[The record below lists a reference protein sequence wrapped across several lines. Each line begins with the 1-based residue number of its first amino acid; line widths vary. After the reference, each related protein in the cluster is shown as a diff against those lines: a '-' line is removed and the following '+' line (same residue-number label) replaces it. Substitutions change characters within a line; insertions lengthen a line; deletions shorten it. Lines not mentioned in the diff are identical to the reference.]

1 VTIEVAY
8 HGVVNLRR
16 LQYFSVVA
24 HELHFRRAAEILGVA
39 QPGLSQQIKVL
50 EQELGANLFERGPHG
65 VSLTPA
71 GLVLLEEGVPLLGQL
86 DRVEQHVRAT
96 VEPLQR
102 ELRVVHTRSVIAD
115 LPDEVVRIFRETHP
129 RVRLIQDM
137 AWTDRNLQMLRAGEV
152 DVAFVRLPLADPGEI
167 HVMAMGETEL
177 VAVLPKGHPLLAR
190 RSLDPVDLRDQPVVT
205 WPRAQA
211 PGYFDDLQARLWGGR
226 SPQGALWEPDPEHI
240 LAAVAGGLG
249 ISVLDR
255 NRALKLSPRGVA
267 VRRFRQRL
275 TGAFGVAWTSAA
287 TESPVAAFLTIC
299 RDAAR
304 A

>member
-1 VTIEVAY
+1 M
-8 HGVVNLRR
+8 VNLRR
-16 LQYFSVVA
+16 LRYFSVVA
-24 HELHFRRAAEILGVA
+24 QELHFRRAAEILGVA

-50 EQELGANLFERGPHG
+50 EQELGVSLFERGPHS
-65 VSLTPA
+65 VSLTDA
-71 GLVLLEEGVPLLGQL
+71 GRVLLEEGVPILGQL
-86 DRVEQHVRAT
+86 DRVEQHVRAM
-96 VEPLQR
+96 VEPFQH

-115 LPDEVVRIFRETHP
+115 LPDEAVRIFREQHP
-129 RVRLIQDM
+129 RVRLVQDM
-137 AWTDRNLQMLRAGEV
+137 AWTDRNLQMLRTGEV

-167 HVMAMGETEL
+167 RVMVMGETEL
-177 VAVLPKGHPLLAR
+177 VVVLPQGHPLVAR
-190 RSLDPVDLRDQPVVT
+190 RSLDLVDLKDQPVVM

-211 PGYFDDLQARLWGGR
+211 PGYFDDLQARLWGST
-226 SPQGALWEPDPEHI
+226 SPVVALWEPDPEHI

-287 TESPVAAFLTIC
+287 AGSPVAAFLSIC
-299 RDAAR
+299 RDTAR
-304 A
+304 G